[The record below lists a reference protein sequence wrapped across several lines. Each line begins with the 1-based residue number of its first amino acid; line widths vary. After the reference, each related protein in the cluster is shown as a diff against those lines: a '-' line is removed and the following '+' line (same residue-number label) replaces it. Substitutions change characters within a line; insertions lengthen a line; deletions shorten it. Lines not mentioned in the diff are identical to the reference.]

1 MTNHNNLFQF
11 VQQGFRVTLGAT
23 TSLVE
28 TLQDDQKRQTT
39 ITQLSTQ
46 LNQQVQQWAEK
57 GEVTEQEARRVMDT
71 FWSQSVNQ
79 QSNPTST
86 TVDISNPATSNSNSP
101 SEIQDLTDQIIN
113 LRKELEDLRQQQSNN

>member
-1 MTNHNNLFQF
+1 MANYNNLFQF

-28 TLQDDQKRQTT
+28 TLQDDQKRQTKM
-39 ITQLSTQ
+39 TQLSTQ
-46 LNQQVQQWAEK
+46 LNQQVQEWAEK
-57 GEVTEQEARRVMDT
+57 GEVTEQEARRVMDN

-86 TVDISNPATSNSNSP
+86 SVDISNPATSNSNSP

-113 LRKELEDLRQQQSNN
+113 LRKELENLRQQQSNN

>member
-1 MTNHNNLFQF
+1 MTNHNNLVQF

>member
-1 MTNHNNLFQF
+1 MNSNNLFQF

-28 TLQDDQKRQTT
+28 TLQDTQKRQTT

-46 LNQQVQQWAEK
+46 LNQQVQEWAEK
-57 GEVTEQEARRVMDT
+57 GEVTELEARRMMDNL
-71 FWSQSVNQ
+71 WSQSVNQ
-79 QSNPTST
+79 QSSSNTT
-86 TVDISNPATSNSNSP
+86 TVDISNPATTNANSS

-113 LRKELEDLRQQQSNN
+113 LRKELENLRQQ